1 MNRAATRTRQQ
12 RVRRRRAS
20 LRRRGTAHARWRSA
34 AQHPMAAPRGSTLL
48 SLVQEV
54 QQRVNSDVEV
64 VRIVRWLVNS
74 GTVVLTGSFAGR
86 HF

>member
-1 MNRAATRTRQQ
+1 
-12 RVRRRRAS
+12 
-20 LRRRGTAHARWRSA
+20 
-34 AQHPMAAPRGSTLL
+34 MAAPRGSTLL